1 MSERDF
7 IAAIADSAS
16 PDCLAVITAITDV
29 WEATYALLRKHV
41 IAFLAKKPDEILPR
55 DLALSAAISNLA
67 EAVHCRVAFQRAP
80 WLVVG
85 DLPVN
90 SLAEVDYQLEHLKEL
105 ATNAGIALELEIL
118 LPNERS
124 KAIRAWLAYEK
135 SKAIA
140 AATPTH
146 SDDFTSVN
154 WFGAE
159 YEFAKGLQAES
170 VKALWEAWEAGTPN
184 LSQETIGDKA
194 GSSNVRFRLEHVFK
208 PTKKKK
214 GKREPHH
221 AWGTMIKS
229 TGKGV
234 FALSPP

>member
-170 VKALWEAWEAGTPN
+170 VRVLWEARESGTPR
-184 LSQETIGDKA
+184 LSEQTIREKTD
-194 GSSNVRFRLEHVFK
+194 SNSGRFRLYHVFHPK
-208 PTKKKK
+208 DPKT
-214 GKREPHH
+214 GKRKPNR
-221 AWGTMIKS
+221 AWGTMIRKM
-229 TGKGV
+229 GKGI
-234 FALSPP
+234 FALSAP